1 MVWKDNAL
9 WKFLLSAFLTNWF
22 SLTRVY
28 DCKIL
33 YLIMLRAFTMIPNKE
48 RLTLCLIS
56 ITISCLRSCWELLQ
70 WFQIKRTGIL
80 FDVNLSSWSSGFFF
94 FFLLFSAIDPCS
106 SLPRLFPIIVYSL
119 CRLLRWS
126 KRRGW
131 SFHSTQDLSLN
142 SPFCLPYLS
151 LSHAL
156 RIWF

>member
-33 YLIMLRAFTMIPNKE
+33 SLIMLRAFTIIPNKE

-94 FFLLFSAIDPCS
+94 FFFFFLQLIPAVLSPDFFPLLSILFAACYAEANAEVDPFT
-106 SLPRLFPIIVYSL
+106 PPKI
-119 CRLLRWS
+119 
-126 KRRGW
+126 
-131 SFHSTQDLSLN
+131 
-142 SPFCLPYLS
+142 
-151 LSHAL
+151 
-156 RIWF
+156 

>member
-33 YLIMLRAFTMIPNKE
+33 SLIMLRAFAIIPNKE

-80 FDVNLSSWSSGFFF
+80 FDVNLSSWSPFFF
-94 FFLLFSAIDPCS
+94 FFFCSRSLQFSPPTFSHYCLFSLSPVT
-106 SLPRLFPIIVYSL
+106 LKQTQRLI
-119 CRLLRWS
+119 
-126 KRRGW
+126 
-131 SFHSTQDLSLN
+131 LSLHPR
-142 SPFCLPYLS
+142 SKS
-151 LSHAL
+151 
-156 RIWF
+156 

>member
-28 DCKIL
+28 DYKIL
-33 YLIMLRAFTMIPNKE
+33 SLIMLRAFTMIPNKG

-94 FFLLFSAIDPCS
+94 FFFFFFCDRSLQFSPPTFSHYFLFSMSPVT
-106 SLPRLFPIIVYSL
+106 LKQTQRLI
-119 CRLLRWS
+119 
-126 KRRGW
+126 
-131 SFHSTQDLSLN
+131 LSLHPR
-142 SPFCLPYLS
+142 SKS
-151 LSHAL
+151 
-156 RIWF
+156 

>member
-94 FFLLFSAIDPCS
+94 FFSSFFCDRSLQFSPPTFSHNCLFSLSPVT
-106 SLPRLFPIIVYSL
+106 LKQTQRLI
-119 CRLLRWS
+119 
-126 KRRGW
+126 
-131 SFHSTQDLSLN
+131 LSLHPR
-142 SPFCLPYLS
+142 SKS
-151 LSHAL
+151 
-156 RIWF
+156 